1 MPEEKSAVSCPYHAR
16 QGNDGDQSDLDNVM
30 RTLPDK
36 QGGAGR
42 HKCPYCAY
50 ESGYRQAIRDVTAWA
65 SERLPRQAS

>member
-16 QGNDGDQSDLDNVM
+16 QRNNGDQSDLDNVM

-50 ESGYRQAIRDVTAWA
+50 ERGYQQAMLDVNLWA
-65 SERLPRQAS
+65 NERLQRPAS